1 MIRQYLRKHG
11 YNVINDKFYGYIN
24 DWRSWYE
31 GKIKSF
37 HNYTMY
43 NGKQQVMLERYS
55 LGMAK
60 KVSEDWAN
68 LIMNEKVK
76 INISDDNI
84 QQLVDNVLNLNDF
97 NTRSNELIELAFAM
111 GTGAFV
117 EYIDNENVAIDYI
130 RADMIFPIS
139 WENKKITQCAFASKK
154 NINGKELIYINL
166 HVLGERGTYE
176 IHNILL
182 DSTTG
187 NRVDLPDNVEEIV
200 DTGLN
205 VPSYQIIKPSV
216 INNTDLDCP
225 MGISVYANAIDVIK
239 GIDLIYDSYI
249 NEFRLGKKRIIVPMT
264 QARVVMED
272 DGIVNPVFDS
282 NDVEFIAMDIDKD
295 KGIKEINM
303 ELRAEPHE
311 KALQRSINLLS
322 SKAGL
327 GNDRYN
333 YDKSGL
339 KTATEVISEKS
350 DLYQNLKKNE
360 TVIEQALIN
369 MVKQIAWLSG
379 YNQDFEINIDFD
391 DSIIEDTN
399 AIRQQALLEF
409 QSGVI
414 DVAEYLVIT
423 RKIDRSTA
431 EDMAVQMQKF
441 QISNV
446 ETDPFEE

>member
-1 MIRQYLRKHG
+1 MVRQYLRKQG
-11 YNVINDKFYGYIN
+11 YNVIDDKFYGYIN

-43 NGKQQVMLERYS
+43 NGKQRVMLERYS

-68 LIMNEKVK
+68 LIMNEQVK

-84 QQLVDNVLNLNDF
+84 QQLVGGVLESNDF
-97 NTRSNELIELAFAM
+97 NTRSNELIELTFAM

-139 WENKKITQCAFASKK
+139 WGNKKITQCAFASKK

-187 NRVDLPDNVEEIV
+187 NRVDLPDNVAEIV

-205 VPSYQIIKPSV
+205 VPSYQIIKPSI

-239 GIDLIYDSYI
+239 GVDLIYDSYI

-272 DGIVNPVFDS
+272 DGLVNPVFDS

-322 SKAGL
+322 SKVGL

-399 AIRQQALLEF
+399 AIRQRALLEF
-409 QSGVI
+409 QSGII

-431 EDMAVQMQKF
+431 ENMAAQMQKF
-441 QISNV
+441 QTRNMG
-446 ETDPFEE
+446 TDPFEE